1 MFGNFGNENSFHSF
15 AAQMKLTSTEDR
27 ILNGARE
34 LFFKQGIR
42 SITMDDIAEHLAISK
57 KTIYTHYK
65 DKDLIVKS
73 MFHILIEQENERM
86 HQIRK
91 ASENPIDEIM
101 RLLEHLGSFI
111 SQFNPAVFY
120 DLQKFYPLVWAEF
133 RVFREKE
140 VMGFVEDNLRKGVK
154 LELYRKE
161 IKIKIIARLRI
172 EMIYLGFDTDVF
184 PINQYNHAQVQVALL
199 DHFLHGIV
207 TLKGNKMISKYTLNT
222 K

>member
-1 MFGNFGNENSFHSF
+1 MSGNFGNENSFHSF

-73 MFHILIEQENERM
+73 MFHILIEQEHERM

-91 ASENPIDEIM
+91 ISENPIDEIM
-101 RLLEHLGSFI
+101 RLMEHLGSFI

>member
-1 MFGNFGNENSFHSF
+1 MPGNFGHENSFHSF

-42 SITMDDIAEHLAISK
+42 TITMDDIAGHLAISK

-73 MFHILIEQENERM
+73 MFQILLHQQMQNMNHIKKM
-86 HQIRK
+86 S
-91 ASENPIDEIM
+91 ADPIDEILKLM
-101 RLLEHLGSFI
+101 EHLGSFI

-120 DLQKFYPLVWAEF
+120 DLQKYYPLVWAEF

-140 VMGFVEDNLRKGVK
+140 LIGFVEDNLKRGIK

-161 IKIKIIARLRI
+161 IKVKIIARLRI
-172 EMIYLGFDTDVF
+172 EMVNLGFNTDVF
-184 PINQYNHAQVQVALL
+184 PINQFNHAEVHVAMLE
-199 DHFLHGIV
+199 HYLHGIV
-207 TLKGNKMISKYTLNT
+207 TLKGNKMIAKYLNT
-222 K
+222 AK

>member
-1 MFGNFGNENSFHSF
+1 
-15 AAQMKLTSTEDR
+15 MKLTSTEDR

-91 ASENPIDEIM
+91 MSENPIDEIM
-101 RLLEHLGSFI
+101 RLMEHLGSFI

-140 VMGFVEDNLRKGVK
+140 VMGFVEDNLRKGIK

-161 IKIKIIARLRI
+161 IKTKIIARLRI
-172 EMIYLGFDTDVF
+172 EMINLGFDTDVF

-207 TLKGNKMISKYTLNT
+207 TLKGNKMISKYTLNI

>member
-1 MFGNFGNENSFHSF
+1 MFGNFGHENSFHSF

-73 MFHILIEQENERM
+73 MFHILIEQEHERM

-91 ASENPIDEIM
+91 ISENPIDEIM
-101 RLLEHLGSFI
+101 RLMEHLGSFI

>member
-1 MFGNFGNENSFHSF
+1 
-15 AAQMKLTSTEDR
+15 MKLTSTEDR

-42 SITMDDIAEHLAISK
+42 TITMDDIAEHLAISK

-101 RLLEHLGSFI
+101 RLMEHLGSFI

-140 VMGFVEDNLRKGVK
+140 VMSFVEENLRKGIK

-161 IKIKIIARLRI
+161 IKVKIIARLRI
-172 EMIYLGFDTDVF
+172 EMINLGFDTDVF
-184 PINQYNHAQVQVALL
+184 PINQYNHEEVQVALL

>member
-73 MFHILIEQENERM
+73 MFHILIEQEHERM

-91 ASENPIDEIM
+91 ISENPIDEIM
-101 RLLEHLGSFI
+101 RLMEHLGSFI

-172 EMIYLGFDTDVF
+172 EMINLAFDTDVF

>member
-1 MFGNFGNENSFHSF
+1 
-15 AAQMKLTSTEDR
+15 MKLTSTEDR

-73 MFHILIEQENERM
+73 MFHILIEQEHERM

-91 ASENPIDEIM
+91 ISENPIDEIM
-101 RLLEHLGSFI
+101 RLMEHLGSFI

-184 PINQYNHAQVQVALL
+184 PINQYNHAEVQVALL

>member
-1 MFGNFGNENSFHSF
+1 
-15 AAQMKLTSTEDR
+15 MKLTSTEDR

-91 ASENPIDEIM
+91 MSENPIDEIM
-101 RLLEHLGSFI
+101 RLMEHLGSFI

-140 VMGFVEDNLRKGVK
+140 VMGFVEDNLRKGIK

-172 EMIYLGFDTDVF
+172 EMINLGFDTDVF

-207 TLKGNKMISKYTLNT
+207 TLKGNKMMSKYTLNI

>member
-1 MFGNFGNENSFHSF
+1 
-15 AAQMKLTSTEDR
+15 MKLTSTEDR

-73 MFHILIEQENERM
+73 MFHILIEQEHERM

-91 ASENPIDEIM
+91 ISENPIDEIM
-101 RLLEHLGSFI
+101 RLMEHLGSFI

-172 EMIYLGFDTDVF
+172 EMINLGFDTDVF

>member
-1 MFGNFGNENSFHSF
+1 
-15 AAQMKLTSTEDR
+15 MKLTSTEDR

-73 MFHILIEQENERM
+73 MFHILIEQEHERM

-91 ASENPIDEIM
+91 ISENPIDEIM
-101 RLLEHLGSFI
+101 RLMEHLGSFI

>member
-1 MFGNFGNENSFHSF
+1 
-15 AAQMKLTSTEDR
+15 MKLTSTEDR

-42 SITMDDIAEHLAISK
+42 TITMDDIAEHLAISK

-65 DKDLIVKS
+65 DKHLIVKS

-91 ASENPIDEIM
+91 VSENPIDEIM

-140 VMGFVEDNLRKGVK
+140 VMSFVEENLRKGIK

-161 IKIKIIARLRI
+161 IKVKIIARLRI
-172 EMIYLGFDTDVF
+172 EMINLGFDTDVF
-184 PINQYNHAQVQVALL
+184 PINQYNHAEVQVALL

>member
-1 MFGNFGNENSFHSF
+1 
-15 AAQMKLTSTEDR
+15 
-27 ILNGARE
+27 
-34 LFFKQGIR
+34 
-42 SITMDDIAEHLAISK
+42 
-57 KTIYTHYK
+57 
-65 DKDLIVKS
+65 
-73 MFHILIEQENERM
+73 MFHILIEQEHERM

-91 ASENPIDEIM
+91 ISENPIDEIM
-101 RLLEHLGSFI
+101 RLMEHLGSFI

>member
-1 MFGNFGNENSFHSF
+1 
-15 AAQMKLTSTEDR
+15 MKLTSTEDR

-73 MFHILIEQENERM
+73 MFHILIEQEHERM

-91 ASENPIDEIM
+91 ISENPIDEIM
-101 RLLEHLGSFI
+101 RLMEHLGSFI

-172 EMIYLGFDTDVF
+172 EMINLAFDTDVF

>member
-1 MFGNFGNENSFHSF
+1 
-15 AAQMKLTSTEDR
+15 MKLTSTEDR

-42 SITMDDIAEHLAISK
+42 TITMDDIAEHLAISK

-101 RLLEHLGSFI
+101 RLMEHLGSFI

-140 VMGFVEDNLRKGVK
+140 VMSFVEENLRKGIK

-161 IKIKIIARLRI
+161 IKVKIIARLRI
-172 EMIYLGFDTDVF
+172 EMINLGFDTDVF
-184 PINQYNHAQVQVALL
+184 PINQYNHAEVQVALL

>member
-73 MFHILIEQENERM
+73 MFHILIEQEHERM

-91 ASENPIDEIM
+91 ISENPIDEIM
-101 RLLEHLGSFI
+101 RLMEHLGSFI

>member
-1 MFGNFGNENSFHSF
+1 
-15 AAQMKLTSTEDR
+15 
-27 ILNGARE
+27 
-34 LFFKQGIR
+34 
-42 SITMDDIAEHLAISK
+42 
-57 KTIYTHYK
+57 
-65 DKDLIVKS
+65 
-73 MFHILIEQENERM
+73 
-86 HQIRK
+86 
-91 ASENPIDEIM
+91 
-101 RLLEHLGSFI
+101 
-111 SQFNPAVFY
+111 
-120 DLQKFYPLVWAEF
+120 
-133 RVFREKE
+133 
-140 VMGFVEDNLRKGVK
+140 MGFVEDNLRKGVK

>member
-1 MFGNFGNENSFHSF
+1 
-15 AAQMKLTSTEDR
+15 MKLTSTEDR

-42 SITMDDIAEHLAISK
+42 TITMDDIAEHLAISK

-73 MFHILIEQENERM
+73 MIHILLEQELERM

-101 RLLEHLGSFI
+101 RLIEHLGTFI

-120 DLQKFYPLVWAEF
+120 DLQKFYPAVWSDF
-133 RVFREKE
+133 TIFREKE
-140 VMGFVEDNLRKGVK
+140 VMGFVEDNLRKGIK

-161 IKIKIIARLRI
+161 IKVKIIARLRI
-172 EMIYLGFDTDVF
+172 EMINFGFNTEVF
-184 PINQYNHAQVQVALL
+184 PANQYNHAEVQVAML

-207 TLKGNKMISKYTLNT
+207 TLKGNKMISKYLINS

>member
-1 MFGNFGNENSFHSF
+1 LFGNFGNENSFHSF

-73 MFHILIEQENERM
+73 MFHILIEQEHERM

-91 ASENPIDEIM
+91 ISENPIDEIM
-101 RLLEHLGSFI
+101 RLMEHLGSFI

>member
-1 MFGNFGNENSFHSF
+1 LFGNFGNENSFHSF

-73 MFHILIEQENERM
+73 MFHILIEQEHERM

-91 ASENPIDEIM
+91 ISENPIDEIM
-101 RLLEHLGSFI
+101 RLMEHLGSFI

-172 EMIYLGFDTDVF
+172 EMINLAFDTDVF

>member
-1 MFGNFGNENSFHSF
+1 MFGNFGHENSFHSF

-73 MFHILIEQENERM
+73 MFHILIEQEHERM

-91 ASENPIDEIM
+91 ISENPIDEIM
-101 RLLEHLGSFI
+101 RLMEHLI